1 MGFSSTVCYRNE
13 VGKILAKLRVDFGES
28 QTRQAERLGY
38 NASFL
43 SLVSSDRRGFSY
55 DLYKSIMEHY
65 APKATLYKNELQ
77 AALIKEN
84 VRKRFLEVF
93 PNATAEQMIYV
104 LYGIKE

>member
-77 AALIKEN
+77 SALIKED
-84 VRKRFLEVF
+84 VKARFLEIC
-93 PNATAEQMIYV
+93 PDATAEQMIYV
-104 LYGIKE
+104 LHGVKE